1 MLNTTIYSPL
11 EMMERIL
18 SNQNSLVPTR
28 EYFIRE
34 EDKYYSIEI
43 PVPGYKNKDVSV
55 ELEGNTLV
63 IEGTGNDSHWTQDF
77 IKRFKIPNSVNSDK
91 IKAVIN
97 DGVLEISLDKREES
111 LPRKIKIS

>member
-1 MLNTTIYSPL
+1 
-11 EMMERIL
+11 MMERIL